1 MFCLSRDVSAVH
13 RQMQI
18 MGQKQLLPLRRGSPK
33 QGWWSW
39 VREAVSNEGA
49 SQVVRKSQWWCTS
62 SMRMLVPPTHADL
75 SDLAVLGL
83 GLNLMILRVNL
94 NNPLILWFKDINFFN
109 CSSNVFIFFKSSS
122 HLIHIISLS
131 QFSYLLEEGHNL
143 SDWKHLK
150 TNKKPKNQ
158 DLSLGKKKTP
168 TNKPLN
174 FSFFSAEI
182 SALPQIYHSEKS
194 GKVKKKRPFQNQ
206 GFTGHPES

>member
-1 MFCLSRDVSAVH
+1 MMLLSQRSSEQWGSISSAEEVSVVVH
-13 RQMQI
+13 
-18 MGQKQLLPLRRGSPK
+18 
-33 QGWWSW
+33 
-39 VREAVSNEGA
+39 
-49 SQVVRKSQWWCTS
+49 T

-75 SDLAVLGL
+75 RDLAVLGL

-143 SDWKHLK
+143 SGWKHLK

-158 DLSLGKKKTP
+158 DLSSGGR
-168 TNKPLN
+168 
-174 FSFFSAEI
+174 
-182 SALPQIYHSEKS
+182 EKS
-194 GKVKKKRPFQNQ
+194 HKQTFKFYLFQCRDFCTAQNLSQWNLAKWKKKRPFQNQ
-206 GFTGHPES
+206 GFTGHPKS